1 MLPASDGLARLRR
14 LWRPRHPLFRLM
26 LLFNVLSSGM
36 AWTLHLARPEGALLW
51 VLTLLALGNAGA
63 GMVLLWRLWQD
74 TATGPEERQ
83 PDQTQPERPD
93 GRAP

>member
-1 MLPASDGLARLRR
+1 MHATPNGLTRLRR
-14 LWRPRHPLFRLM
+14 LWQPRHPLFRLM
-26 LLFNVLSSGM
+26 LVFNVLSSGM

-51 VLTLLALGNAGA
+51 ILTLLALGNAGA

-74 TATGPEERQ
+74 TATGPEETK
-83 PDQTQPERPD
+83 PDRPD